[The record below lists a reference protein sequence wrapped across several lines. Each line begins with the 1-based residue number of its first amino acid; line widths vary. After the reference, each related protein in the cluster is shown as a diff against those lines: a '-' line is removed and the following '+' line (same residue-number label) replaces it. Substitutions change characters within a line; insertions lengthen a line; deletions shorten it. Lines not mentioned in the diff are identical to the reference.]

1 MTTKLTNLSGIC
13 PTLSPGSTIGLA
25 ATARWVDEEQLQIG
39 ESMLKEAGFKVIR
52 ATNLFSKYG
61 QLAGNGKEKAE
72 AFNALLNIPEVEAI
86 WCVRGGYG
94 SVQMVDLVDWELWKS
109 TKKWLL
115 GYSDVTVLHA
125 QANKLGIPSVHSE
138 MLMTFEKQLDKRL
151 VRTGALASIEL
162 LKGNQQDSEASA
174 HPYNRAGVAD
184 GELVGGNL
192 SVLYSIMG
200 SVSEPDYSGKILF
213 LEDLDEY
220 VYHIDRMLR
229 GMKRAGKFEQL
240 AGVVIG
246 GMTDMKDHVV
256 VFGKQAEEI
265 IAEIFEEYDYP
276 LAFNFSTGHIPEN
289 MPLILGVKHRLEVHS
304 SVFCIKKA
312 VIRGGDSLKKE
323 E

>member
-25 ATARWVDEEQLQIG
+25 ATARWVEEEQLQIG
-39 ESMLKEAGFKVIR
+39 EKMLQDAGFQVIR
-52 ATNLFSKYG
+52 AGNLFSKYG
-61 QLAGNGKEKAE
+61 QLAGDGVEKAT
-72 AFNALLNIPEVEAI
+72 AFNALLQNPDVDAI

-94 SVQMVDLVDWELWKS
+94 SVQMVDLIDWDVWREN
-109 TKKWLL
+109 KKWLL

-125 QANKLGIPSVHSE
+125 QANKEGIPSIHSE
-138 MLMTFEKQLDKRL
+138 MLMTFEKQLGERF
-151 VRTGALASIEL
+151 VRTGAQASIDL
-162 LKGNQQDSEASA
+162 LRGNQVISEASA
-174 HPYNRAGVAD
+174 HTLNRAGVAE

-200 SVSEPDYSGKILF
+200 SVSEPDYAGKILF

-240 AGVVIG
+240 AGVVVG
-246 GMTDMKDHVV
+246 GMTDMKDHAIP
-256 VFGKQAEEI
+256 FGKQVEEI
-265 IAEIFEEYDYP
+265 IAEIFGAYNFP

-289 MPLILGVKHRLEVHS
+289 MPLILGVKHRLEVNS
-304 SVFCIKKA
+304 
-312 VIRGGDSLKKE
+312 
-323 E
+323 